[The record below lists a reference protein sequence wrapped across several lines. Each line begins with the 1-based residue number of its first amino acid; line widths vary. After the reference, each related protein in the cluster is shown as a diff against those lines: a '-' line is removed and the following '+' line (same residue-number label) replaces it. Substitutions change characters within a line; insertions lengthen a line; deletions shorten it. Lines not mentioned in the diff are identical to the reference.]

1 MALPNTLRFDNLL
14 SAAKGYLTPDVVR
27 KASAMT
33 GESEAA
39 TRQAM
44 YGGVASVFSGLANT
58 ASTSDGVSNVAN
70 LTRDPSYGNVLNN
83 FSSAF
88 GGGVETNSMM
98 RSGQGLLGKI
108 FGDRSGGV
116 TDAVA
121 RASGVSSS
129 SSGKIMSMIAPMAIG
144 VLGKHAAARGLNS
157 TGLANSLME
166 QRQEFAAAAPAGI
179 SNLVGGEQS
188 PTLAG
193 IPVAPDTDVYTYD
206 TSNPRTHETPN
217 ARTNYE
223 APAARTTLRA
233 AEGPSGR
240 RWLPLLV
247 IAVLALAL
255 LSLIRNV
262 GRGRQAARQA
272 VNATQN
278 AGRQAVEGTQNAL
291 SSITLPGGHNLSL
304 APGSANY
311 NLARFLADQNQNAP
325 QSFNFEHVNFEP
337 GSAQLTADSR
347 DTVTNLSQILNAY
360 PNAHV
365 QLTGN
370 ADNTGTPEVNQKLSL
385 DRANAV
391 KQMLV
396 GGGVA
401 DDRIT
406 TSGSGQEQPTA
417 SNDTEQGRAENRRV
431 ELTVTQK

>member
-1 MALPNTLRFDNLL
+1 MALPNTIRFDNLL

-27 KASAMT
+27 KASVMT
-33 GESEAA
+33 GESETA

-44 YGGVASVFSGLANT
+44 HGGVASVFSGLANM
-58 ASTSDGVSNVAN
+58 ASTSEGVSTVSN
-70 LTRDPSYGNVLNN
+70 LTREPSYGNVLNN

-108 FGDRSGGV
+108 FGDRGGGV
-116 TDAVA
+116 TDALA

-129 SSGKIMSMIAPMAIG
+129 SSGKIMSMVAPMAIG
-144 VLGKHAAARGLNS
+144 VLGKHAAARGLS
-157 TGLANSLME
+157 HTGLANSLME

-179 SNLVGGEQS
+179 SNLFSRESAPSPVG
-188 PTLAG
+188 
-193 IPVAPDTDVYTYD
+193 IHVAPDTDIYTD
-206 TSNPRTHETPN
+206 DPATR
-217 ARTNYE
+217 ARYE
-223 APAARTTLRA
+223 APGARATYREPEA
-233 AEGPSGR
+233 PSGR
-240 RWLPLLV
+240 RWLPLL
-247 IAVLALAL
+247 IIGLLALGLLAL
-255 LSLIRNV
+255 LRNV
-262 GRGRQAARQA
+262 GRGRQVSRQA
-272 VNATQN
+272 VDTTQTAT
-278 AGRQAVEGTQNAL
+278 REAVDTTQNAL
-291 SSITLPGGHNLSL
+291 SRITLPGGRSL
-304 APGSANY
+304 ALAPNSANY
-311 NLARFLADQNQNAP
+311 NLARFLADGNQTAP
-325 QSFNFEHVNFEP
+325 QTFNFEHLNFEP

-360 PNAHV
+360 PNTRV

-401 DDRIT
+401 GDRIA
-406 TSGSGQEQPTA
+406 TSGSGQEHPTA